1 MAEATPVAT
10 NGFNAPNPGPA
21 AAPQAPGVP
30 ALPAVAE
37 PSGNGNPIKGPNQQP
52 GFVPPPAI
60 PGQEQ
65 PPQQPAQPANG
76 QPNTADLVA
85 LLAAAL
91 KETGAQP
98 NPDVPVDQQVA
109 DAVRP
114 AWMKESANDFDV
126 STIDDPIIK
135 SMATVLKTAGKDL
148 DLDRVI
154 GLALDRGDVSLI
166 DAAYVKEKAGD
177 KAGDI
182 LEIARSIVTAV
193 DAKSTAITAEVHE
206 MLGGEANYSAA
217 VAAFNKNAPSEV
229 KLLVS
234 QMLDSTNEKHIKA
247 GAKLVAEY
255 GRASGLMI
263 QPGAPLVGITSAV
276 SGQGQGLSAAEFKQE
291 LGKLDLYASDYNE
304 QYQALHERRALGK
317 STGK

>member
-30 ALPAVAE
+30 SLPAVAE
-37 PSGNGNPIKGPNQQP
+37 PSGSGNPIKGPNQHP

-60 PGQEQ
+60 PGQEPQ
-65 PPQQPAQPANG
+65 QSGQQQPAGSQPS
-76 QPNTADLVA
+76 TADLVN

-91 KETGAQP
+91 KESGQQP
-98 NPDVPVDQQVA
+98 STEAPAETKA
-109 DAVRP
+109 DGTRP
-114 AWMKESANDFDV
+114 AWMQESANDFDV

-154 GLALDRGDVSLI
+154 GVALDRGDASLI
-166 DAAYVKEKAGD
+166 DAAYVREKAGD

-182 LEIARSIVTAV
+182 LEIARSIVNAV
-193 DAKSTAITAEVHE
+193 EAKSAAITSEVHA
-206 MLGGEANYSAA
+206 MLGGEANYAAA
-217 VAAFNKNAPSEV
+217 VAAFNQNAPGEV
-229 KLLVS
+229 RLLVS

-255 GRASGLMI
+255 GRASGLMV
-263 QPGAPLVGITSAV
+263 QQGAPLVGPTSAV
-276 SGQGQGLSAAEFKQE
+276 SGQGQGLSAAEFKTE

-304 QYQALHERRALGK
+304 QYNALHERRKLGM